1 MCIDFRKARSD
12 PTETCL
18 HKRKNGWQVSVR
30 RHLGVILDN
39 KLCWNENVSCII
51 QKAIT
56 SFLSEKNKKIRSFG
70 VSASLLAV
78 FYNAAVCNALTFDVV
93 CWGGNISKHEWGR
106 LDKIAKKREPSCG
119 S

>member
-1 MCIDFRKARSD
+1 MLVVLSRKQSQAS
-12 PTETCL
+12 CL
-18 HKRKNGWQVSVR
+18 R
-30 RHLGVILDN
+30 
-39 KLCWNENVSCII
+39 
-51 QKAIT
+51 
-56 SFLSEKNKKIRSFG
+56 KIRSFG

-106 LDKIAKKREPSCG
+106 LDKIAKKREPRCG

>member
-18 HKRKNGWQVSVR
+18 HKRENGWQVSVR

-56 SFLSEKNKKIRSFG
+56 SFLSEKIKIFWRQHIFAG
-70 VSASLLAV
+70 CLLQCSSV
-78 FYNAAVCNALTFDVV
+78 QCSY
-93 CWGGNISKHEWGR
+93 I
-106 LDKIAKKREPSCG
+106 
-119 S
+119 